1 MKSRLTWFV
10 VVAMIAGPLFG
21 LLLHQTLGGGAAADS
36 AAAGLSLVTTSFL
49 RLIKMIIAPLVFST
63 LVVGV
68 ARMEGAAS
76 IARIGAKALG
86 WFVVAT
92 MISMTIGVVAVQL
105 FKPGFGLSASAA
117 ASNVSAAGPLQLK
130 DMLEHIIPS
139 SIVQAMAG
147 NEVLQI
153 VVFSVL
159 FGAAASSLGAKVKRL
174 IDAIDEIAAVIL
186 RMTRYVMALA
196 PIAIFAAL
204 AATVLSQGA
213 SVLLVY
219 AKFIGSFYIA
229 LLILWAFFFGALY
242 MSIGRRTLPLLEKIR
257 QPLLLAFATAS
268 SEAAYPQTLE
278 RLEAFGVST
287 RIASFVL
294 PLGYSFNL
302 CGSAMYCAF
311 GVLFIAQI
319 YRIDLSVH
327 QQFMML
333 LILMVTSKGIAGV
346 PRAGL
351 MVIAASLSYFGLPE
365 QGLVFVFAVDH
376 LLDMG
381 RTATNVLGNAVASTL
396 VAKWEGELTESAAY
410 LEGADRS
417 ELNAPGMPS
426 SSVEQ

>member
-10 VVAMIAGPLFG
+10 ILAMITGPLFG
-21 LLLHQTLGGGAAADS
+21 LLLHEVLGSGPAAES
-36 AAAGLSLVTTSFL
+36 AAAAFSLVTTSFL

-68 ARMEGAAS
+68 ARMEGAAA

-86 WFVVAT
+86 WFVLAT
-92 MISMTIGVVAVQL
+92 LVSMTIGLVAVQL
-105 FKPGFGLSASAA
+105 FKPGLGLSAAA
-117 ASNVSAAGPLQLK
+117 AAGSVAAAPLQFK
-130 DMLEHIIPS
+130 DFLEHVIPS
-139 SIVQAMAG
+139 SVVQAMAG
-147 NEVLQI
+147 NEILQI
-153 VVFSVL
+153 VVFSVF
-159 FGAAASSLGAKVKRL
+159 FGAAASSLGPKVKGL
-174 IDAIDEIAAVIL
+174 IDTIDEVAAVIL
-186 RMTRYVMALA
+186 RVTRYVMALA
-196 PIAIFAAL
+196 PLAIFAAL
-204 AATVLSQGA
+204 AATVLSQGLN
-213 SVLLVY
+213 VLLVY
-219 AKFIGSFYIA
+219 AKYIGSFYLAVI
-229 LLILWAFFFGALY
+229 LLWIFFVCALY
-242 MSIGRRTLPLLEKIR
+242 AGIGRRTWPLLTEIR
-257 QPLLLAFATAS
+257 APLLLAFSTSS

-302 CGSAMYCAF
+302 CGSAMYCSF

-319 YRIDLSVH
+319 YRIDFSVH
-327 QQFMML
+327 QQIMML

-365 QGLVFVFAVDH
+365 QGLVFVFAADQ

-396 VAKWEGELTESAAY
+396 VAKWEGELKDSWQTELQESAA
-410 LEGADRS
+410 
-417 ELNAPGMPS
+417 
-426 SSVEQ
+426 

>member
-10 VVAMIAGPLFG
+10 IIAMITGPLFG
-21 LLLHQTLGGGAAADS
+21 LLLHEVLGSGPAADS
-36 AAAGLSLVTTSFL
+36 AATVFSLITTSFL

-92 MISMTIGVVAVQL
+92 MISMAIGVVAVQL
-105 FKPGFGLSASAA
+105 FKPGFGLTASAA
-117 ASNVSAAGPLQLK
+117 APGSIAAGPLQLK
-130 DMLEHIIPS
+130 DLLEHIIPS
-139 SIVQAMAG
+139 SIVLAMAS

-196 PIAIFAAL
+196 PLAIFAAL

-213 SVLLVY
+213 GVLLVY

-229 LLILWAFFFGALY
+229 LLILWAFFVCALY
-242 MSIGRRTLPLLEKIR
+242 VSIGRRTFSLFQITPP
-257 QPLLLAFATAS
+257 PLLLAFATAS

-278 RLEAFGVST
+278 RLETFGVS
-287 RIASFVL
+287 
-294 PLGYSFNL
+294 
-302 CGSAMYCAF
+302 
-311 GVLFIAQI
+311 
-319 YRIDLSVH
+319 
-327 QQFMML
+327 
-333 LILMVTSKGIAGV
+333 
-346 PRAGL
+346 
-351 MVIAASLSYFGLPE
+351 
-365 QGLVFVFAVDH
+365 
-376 LLDMG
+376 
-381 RTATNVLGNAVASTL
+381 
-396 VAKWEGELTESAAY
+396 
-410 LEGADRS
+410 
-417 ELNAPGMPS
+417 
-426 SSVEQ
+426 

>member
-10 VVAMIAGPLFG
+10 IIAMITGPLFG
-21 LLLHQTLGGGAAADS
+21 LLLHQVLGNGPAAES
-36 AAAGLSLVTTSFL
+36 AAAVFSLVTTSFL

-68 ARMEGAAS
+68 ARMEGAAA

-86 WFVVAT
+86 WFVLAT
-92 MISMTIGVVAVQL
+92 LISMTIGLVAVQL
-105 FKPGFGLSASAA
+105 FKPGLGLSATAA
-117 ASNVSAAGPLQLK
+117 APGSSVTTPLQFK
-130 DMLEHIIPS
+130 DFLDHIIPS
-139 SIVQAMAG
+139 SIVQAMAN
-147 NEVLQI
+147 NEILQI
-153 VVFSVL
+153 VVFSVF
-159 FGAAASSLGAKVKRL
+159 FGAAASSLGPKAKRL

-186 RMTRYVMALA
+186 RVTRYVMALA
-196 PIAIFAAL
+196 PLAIFAAL
-204 AATVLSQGA
+204 ASTVLSQGL

-219 AKFIGSFYIA
+219 AKYIGSFYLA
-229 LLILWAFFFGALY
+229 LVLLWIFFAAVLY
-242 MSIGRRTLPLLEKIR
+242 AGIGRRTGSLLLEIR
-257 QPLLLAFATAS
+257 SPLLLAFSTSS

-302 CGSAMYCAF
+302 CGSAMYCSF

-327 QQFMML
+327 QQIVML

-365 QGLVFVFAVDH
+365 QGLVFVIAVDH
-376 LLDMG
+376 VLDMG
-381 RTATNVLGNAVASTL
+381 RTATNVLGNAVAAAL
-396 VAKWEGELTESAAY
+396 VAKWEGELQENWQGELKESAA
-410 LEGADRS
+410 
-417 ELNAPGMPS
+417 
-426 SSVEQ
+426 

>member
-1 MKSRLTWFV
+1 MKSRLTWFIV
-10 VVAMIAGPLFG
+10 LAMIAGPLFG
-21 LLLHQTLGGGAAADS
+21 MFLHQILGSGPKAETAVAA
-36 AAAGLSLVTTSFL
+36 LSLVTTSFL

-76 IARIGAKALG
+76 IARIGAKSLG
-86 WFVVAT
+86 WFIIAT
-92 MISMTIGVVAVQL
+92 LVSMTIGVVAVQL
-105 FKPGFGLSASAA
+105 FQPGLGLSASAA
-117 ASNVSAAGPLQLK
+117 ASGPAAAAPLQFK

-147 NEVLQI
+147 NEILQI

-159 FGAAASSLGAKVKRL
+159 FGAAASSLGPRVKPL
-174 IDAIDEIAAVIL
+174 IDVIDEIAAVIL
-186 RMTRYVMALA
+186 RMTRYIMALA

-213 SVLLVY
+213 GVLLVY

-229 LLILWAFFFGALY
+229 LLLLWAFFAAVLY
-242 MSIGRRTLPLLEKIR
+242 FSVGRRTFELLEKIR
-257 QPLLLAFATAS
+257 SPLLLAFATAS

-302 CGSAMYCAF
+302 CGSAMYCTF

-319 YRIDLSVH
+319 YRIDFSLH
-327 QQFMML
+327 QQIVML

-346 PRAGL
+346 PRAAL
-351 MVIAASLSYFGLPE
+351 MVVAASLSYFGLPE
-365 QGLVFVFAVDH
+365 QGLVFVIAVDH

-381 RTATNVLGNAVASTL
+381 RTATNVIGNAVAATL
-396 VAKWEGELTESAAY
+396 VAKWEGDLHESTA
-410 LEGADRS
+410 
-417 ELNAPGMPS
+417 
-426 SSVEQ
+426 

>member
-10 VVAMIAGPLFG
+10 IIAMIAGPLCG
-21 LLLHQTLGGGAAADS
+21 LLLHHELGPGAAADS

-49 RLIKMIIAPLVFST
+49 RLIKMIIAPLVFCT

-76 IARIGAKALG
+76 IARIGGKSLG
-86 WFVVAT
+86 WFIVAT
-92 MISMTIGVVAVQL
+92 LISMSIGIVTVQV
-105 FKPGFGLSASAA
+105 FKPGLGLAASAA
-117 ASNVSAAGPLQLK
+117 AATADSGIAGGVKIK
-130 DMLEHIIPS
+130 DMLEHVIPS

-147 NEVLQI
+147 NEILQI

-159 FGAAASSLGAKVKRL
+159 FGAAASGLGTKVKGL
-174 IDAIDEIAAVIL
+174 IDLIDEIAAVIFRL
-186 RMTRYVMALA
+186 TRYVMALA
-196 PIAIFAAL
+196 PLAIFSAL
-204 AATVLSQGA
+204 AATVLSQG
-213 SVLLVY
+213 SGVLMVY
-219 AKFIGSFYIA
+219 AKYVGCFYLA
-229 LLILWAFFFGALY
+229 LVVLWIFFGCVLY
-242 MSIGRRTLPLLEKIR
+242 LSIGRRALQLLDMIR
-257 QPLLLAFATAS
+257 APLLLAFSTSS
-268 SEAAYPQTLE
+268 SEVAYPMTLE
-278 RLEAFGVST
+278 RLEAFGIST

-302 CGSAMYCAF
+302 CGSAMYCSF

-327 QQFMML
+327 QQIMML

-365 QGLVFVFAVDH
+365 QGLLFVIAVDH

-381 RTATNVLGNAVASTL
+381 RTATNVLGNATAATL
-396 VAKWEGELTESAAY
+396 VAGWEGELQIIGLQETTA
-410 LEGADRS
+410 
-417 ELNAPGMPS
+417 
-426 SSVEQ
+426 

>member
-10 VVAMIAGPLFG
+10 IIAMIAGPLFG
-21 LLLHQTLGGGAAADS
+21 LLLHQILGSGPAADNAT
-36 AAAGLSLVTTSFL
+36 AAFSLVTTSFL

-92 MISMTIGVVAVQL
+92 LVSMTIGLAAVQL
-105 FKPGFGLSASAA
+105 FKPGLGLSAAAAAGGSAA
-117 ASNVSAAGPLQLK
+117 PSSLQFK
-130 DMLEHIIPS
+130 DFLEHIIPTS
-139 SIVQAMAG
+139 VIQAMAN
-147 NEVLQI
+147 NEILQI
-153 VVFSVL
+153 VVFSVF
-159 FGAAASSLGAKVKRL
+159 FGAAASSLGSKVKTL
-174 IDAIDEIAAVIL
+174 IDIIEEIAAVIL
-186 RMTRYVMALA
+186 RVTRYVMALA
-196 PIAIFAAL
+196 PLAIFAAL
-204 AATVLSQGA
+204 AATVLSQGLN
-213 SVLLVY
+213 VLLVY
-219 AKFIGSFYIA
+219 AKYIGSFYLA
-229 LLILWAFFFGALY
+229 LVLLWVFFTVVLY
-242 MSIGRRTLPLLEKIR
+242 AGIGRRALRLLTAIR
-257 QPLLLAFATAS
+257 SPLLLAFSTSS

-278 RLEAFGVST
+278 RLESFGVST

-327 QQFMML
+327 QQIIML

-351 MVIAASLSYFGLPE
+351 MVIAASLTYFGLPE
-365 QGLVFVFAVDH
+365 QGLVFVIAVDH
-376 LLDMG
+376 VLDMG
-381 RTATNVLGNAVASTL
+381 RTATNVLGNAVASAL
-396 VAKWEGELTESAAY
+396 VAKWEGALGESA
-410 LEGADRS
+410 
-417 ELNAPGMPS
+417 
-426 SSVEQ
+426 

>member
-10 VVAMIAGPLFG
+10 IIAMITGPLFG
-21 LLLHQTLGGGAAADS
+21 LLLHEMLGPGPAADS
-36 AAAGLSLVTTSFL
+36 AAAAFSLVTSSFL

-68 ARMEGAAS
+68 ARMEGAAA

-86 WFVVAT
+86 WFVIAT
-92 MISMTIGVVAVQL
+92 LISMSIGLAAVQL
-105 FKPGFGLSASAA
+105 FKPGLGLPASAA
-117 ASNVSAAGPLQLK
+117 AMAATRAAPLQFK
-130 DMLEHIIPS
+130 DFLEHVIPS
-139 SIVQAMAG
+139 SIVQAMAN
-147 NEVLQI
+147 NEILQI
-153 VVFSVL
+153 VVFSL
-159 FGAAASSLGAKVKRL
+159 FFGAAASSLGPKVKGL
-174 IDAIDEIAAVIL
+174 IDTIDEVAAVIL
-186 RMTRYVMALA
+186 RVTRYVMALA
-196 PIAIFAAL
+196 PLAIFAAL
-204 AATVLSQGA
+204 AATVLSQGL

-219 AKFIGSFYIA
+219 ARYIGSFYLA
-229 LLILWAFFFGALY
+229 LAVLWIFFTGVLY
-242 MSIGRRTLPLLEKIR
+242 LGIGRRIAQFLAALR
-257 QPLLLAFATAS
+257 SPLLLAFSTSS

-302 CGSAMYCAF
+302 CGSAMYCSF

-327 QQFMML
+327 QQIMML

-365 QGLVFVFAVDH
+365 SGLVFVIAVDH
-376 LLDMG
+376 VLDMG
-381 RTATNVLGNAVASTL
+381 RTATNVLGNAVAAAL
-396 VAKWEGELTESAAY
+396 VAKWEGELKESAA
-410 LEGADRS
+410 A
-417 ELNAPGMPS
+417 
-426 SSVEQ
+426 

>member
-10 VVAMIAGPLFG
+10 VLAMIAGPLFG
-21 LLLHQTLGGGAAADS
+21 LFLHRTLGPGPAADS
-36 AAAGLSLVTTSFL
+36 VAAGLSLATTSFL

-76 IARIGAKALG
+76 IARIGAKSLG
-86 WFVVAT
+86 WFVIAT
-92 MISMTIGVVAVQL
+92 LISMTIGVAVVQL
-105 FKPGFGLSASAA
+105 FKPGLGLIASAA
-117 ASNVSAAGPLQLK
+117 PLQFK

-139 SIVQAMAG
+139 SIVQAMAN

-159 FGAAASSLGAKVKRL
+159 FGAAASSLGARVKPL
-174 IDAIDEIAAVIL
+174 IDTIDEIAAVIL

-213 SVLLVY
+213 GVLLVY

-229 LLILWAFFFGALY
+229 LLILWAFFACVLY
-242 MSIGRRTLPLLEKIR
+242 FSIGRRTFQLLEKIR
-257 QPLLLAFATAS
+257 SPLLLAFATAS
-268 SEAAYPQTLE
+268 SEAAYPQTLA

-327 QQFMML
+327 QQIMML

-346 PRAGL
+346 PRAAL

-365 QGLVFVFAVDH
+365 QGLVFVIAVDH
-376 LLDMG
+376 VLDMG
-381 RTATNVLGNAVASTL
+381 RTATNVIGNAVAATL
-396 VAKWEGELTESAAY
+396 VAKWEGELEA
-410 LEGADRS
+410 
-417 ELNAPGMPS
+417 
-426 SSVEQ
+426 V

>member
-10 VVAMIAGPLFG
+10 VCAMVAGPLFG
-21 LLLHQTLGGGAAADS
+21 LLLRHELGPGPPADS
-36 AAAGLSLVTTSFL
+36 AAASLSLVTTLFL
-49 RLIKMIIAPLVFST
+49 RLIKMIIAPLVFAT
-63 LVVGV
+63 LTVGV

-76 IARIGAKALG
+76 IARIGAKTLG
-86 WFVVAT
+86 LFVIAT
-92 MISMTIGVVAVQL
+92 MVSMIIGVAAVQL
-105 FKPGFGLSASAA
+105 FKPGLGLAA
-117 ASNVSAAGPLQLK
+117 PVSGADLTGAATMQWK

-147 NEVLQI
+147 NEILQI
-153 VVFSVL
+153 VVFSAI
-159 FGAAASSLGAKVKRL
+159 FGAAASALGTKVSGL
-174 IDAIDEIAAVIL
+174 IATIEEIGAVIL
-186 RMTRYVMALA
+186 KMTGYIMALA

-204 AATVLSQGA
+204 AATVLTQGPGA
-213 SVLLVY
+213 LLVY
-219 AKFIGSFYIA
+219 AKFIASFYLA
-229 LLILWAFFFGALY
+229 LLVLWAFLAAVLY
-242 MSIGRRTLPLLEKIR
+242 SNIGRRGSQLIR
-257 QPLLLAFATAS
+257 MIRTPLLLAFSTAS

-319 YRIDLSVH
+319 YRIELGLH

-346 PRAGL
+346 PRAAL
-351 MVIAASLSYFGLPE
+351 MVIASSLAYFGLPE
-365 QGLVFVFAVDH
+365 QGLVFVVAVDH

-381 RTATNVLGNAVASTL
+381 RTATNVVGNAVAATL
-396 VAKWEGELTESAAY
+396 VAKWEGEL
-410 LEGADRS
+410 R
-417 ELNAPGMPS
+417 
-426 SSVEQ
+426 

>member
-1 MKSRLTWFV
+1 MKSRLTWFIV
-10 VVAMIAGPLFG
+10 LAMIAGPLFG
-21 LLLHQTLGGGAAADS
+21 LFLHQTLGAGPSADS
-36 AAAGLSLVTTSFL
+36 AVAALSMVTTSFL

-76 IARIGAKALG
+76 IARIGAKSLG
-86 WFVVAT
+86 WFILAT
-92 MISMTIGVVAVQL
+92 LVSMTIGVVAVQL
-105 FKPGFGLSASAA
+105 FKPGLGLAASAA
-117 ASNVSAAGPLQLK
+117 APATGLAAPLQLK

-139 SIVQAMAG
+139 SIIQAMAN

-159 FGAAASSLGAKVKRL
+159 FGAAAASLGAKVKRL
-174 IDAIDEIAAVIL
+174 IDSIDEIAAVIL
-186 RMTRYVMALA
+186 KMTRYVMALA

-204 AATVLSQGA
+204 ASTVLSQGA
-213 SVLLVY
+213 GVLLVY

-229 LLILWAFFFGALY
+229 LLILWVFFACALY
-242 MSIGRRTLPLLEKIR
+242 SSIGRRAFELVDKIR
-257 QPLLLAFATAS
+257 SPLLLAFATAS

-278 RLEAFGVST
+278 RLEAFGVSP

-327 QQFMML
+327 QQIMML

-346 PRAGL
+346 PRAAL

-365 QGLVFVFAVDH
+365 QGLVFVIAVDH
-376 LLDMG
+376 VLDMG
-381 RTATNVLGNAVASTL
+381 RTATNVIGNAVAATL
-396 VAKWEGELTESAAY
+396 VAKWEGEL
-410 LEGADRS
+410 R
-417 ELNAPGMPS
+417 
-426 SSVEQ
+426 

>member
-10 VVAMIAGPLFG
+10 ILAMITGPLFG
-21 LLLHQTLGGGAAADS
+21 LLLHEVLGSGPAAES
-36 AAAGLSLVTTSFL
+36 AAAAFSLVTTSFL

-68 ARMEGAAS
+68 ARMEGAAA

-86 WFVVAT
+86 WFVLAT
-92 MISMTIGVVAVQL
+92 LVSMTIGLVAVQL
-105 FKPGFGLSASAA
+105 FKPGLGLSAAA
-117 ASNVSAAGPLQLK
+117 AAGSVAAAPLQFK
-130 DMLEHIIPS
+130 DFLEHVIPS
-139 SIVQAMAG
+139 SVVQAMAG
-147 NEVLQI
+147 NEILQI
-153 VVFSVL
+153 VVFSVF
-159 FGAAASSLGAKVKRL
+159 FGAAASSLGPKVKGL
-174 IDAIDEIAAVIL
+174 IDTIDEIAAVIL
-186 RMTRYVMALA
+186 RVTRYVMALA
-196 PIAIFAAL
+196 PLAIFAAL
-204 AATVLSQGA
+204 AATVLSQGLN
-213 SVLLVY
+213 VLLVY
-219 AKFIGSFYIA
+219 AKYIGSFYLAVI
-229 LLILWAFFFGALY
+229 LLWIFFVCALY
-242 MSIGRRTLPLLEKIR
+242 AGIGRRTWPLLTEIR
-257 QPLLLAFATAS
+257 SPVLLAFSTSS

-319 YRIDLSVH
+319 YRIDFSVH
-327 QQFMML
+327 QQIMML

-365 QGLVFVFAVDH
+365 QGLVFVFAADQ

-396 VAKWEGELTESAAY
+396 VAKWEGELKESWQAELQESAA
-410 LEGADRS
+410 
-417 ELNAPGMPS
+417 
-426 SSVEQ
+426 